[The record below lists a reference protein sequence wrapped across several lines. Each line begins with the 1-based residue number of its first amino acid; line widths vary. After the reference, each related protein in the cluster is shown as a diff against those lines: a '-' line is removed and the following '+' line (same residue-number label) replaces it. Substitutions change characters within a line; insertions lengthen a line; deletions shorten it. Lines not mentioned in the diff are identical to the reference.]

1 MSPRILL
8 LRFLRRWHA
17 RIGFSAMLFFI
28 LLALTGFALNHGSA
42 LGLDAKYLHPL
53 WLSRWYGIKSETPR
67 GLFRAGR
74 HQIVAANGRWM
85 LDGKIS
91 GDRFP
96 QPVGLV
102 DFGDKFV
109 VASAATLYVY
119 RDDGSL
125 VDRLESDAL
134 PGTPVEA
141 AGSGGKGVVLRTP
154 AGIFTSTEL
163 ISWKRADGRKI
174 AWSVPIELSAAEG
187 RRFEEILRPGI
198 SVQQLLLDLHSGR
211 FAGRYG
217 PLFVD
222 LLAVLLAVLSM
233 SGAWLFLRP
242 KRHRRD
248 LH

>member
-17 RIGFSAMLFFI
+17 RIGFSAMLFF
-28 LLALTGFALNHGSA
+28 LMLATTGFALNHGSS

-53 WLSRWYGIKSETPR
+53 WLSRWYGIKSEAPHA
-67 GLFRAGR
+67 LFRAGR

-91 GDRFP
+91 GDRLP

-102 DFGDKFV
+102 DLGDKFV
-109 VASAATLYVY
+109 VVSAETLYVY
-119 RDDGSL
+119 RADGSL
-125 VDRLESDAL
+125 VDRLEGGAL
-134 PGTPVEA
+134 PGTPIEA
-141 AGSGGKGVVLRTP
+141 VGYGGKGAVLQTP
-154 AGIFTSTEL
+154 AGIFSSADVL
-163 ISWKRADGRKI
+163 SWKRVDGRKVE
-174 AWSVPIELSAAEG
+174 WSAPVELSAAEG
-187 RRFEEILRPGI
+187 RGFEEILSPGI

-222 LLAVLLAVLSM
+222 LLAVALTGLSL
-233 SGAWLFLRP
+233 SGAWLFLRT
-242 KRHRRD
+242 RHHRRRS
-248 LH
+248 H

>member
-17 RIGFSAMLFFI
+17 RIGFLAMLFF
-28 LLALTGFALNHGSA
+28 LVLAATGFVLNHGSD

-53 WLSRWYGIKSETPR
+53 WLSRWYGIKSEMPH

-74 HQIVAANGRWM
+74 HQLVAANGRWM

-91 GDRFP
+91 GDRLP

-102 DFGDKFV
+102 DLGDKFV
-109 VASAATLYVY
+109 VASAEMLYVY
-119 RDDGSL
+119 GADGSL
-125 VDRLESDAL
+125 VDRLEGAAL
-134 PGTPVEA
+134 PGAPIEA
-141 AGSGGKGVVLRTP
+141 AGSGGKGVVLQTTV
-154 AGIFTSTEL
+154 GIFASADVL
-163 ISWKRADGRKI
+163 SWRRVDGRKV
-174 AWSVPIELSAAEG
+174 AWSAPIELSAAES
-187 RRFEEILRPGI
+187 RSFEEILSPGI
-198 SVQQLLLDLHSGR
+198 SAQQVLLDLHSGR

-222 LLAVLLAVLSM
+222 LLAVALAGLSL

-242 KRHRRD
+242 KHHRRG